1 MKRSDF
7 SYHLPPDLIA
17 QEPRQRGR
25 SRMMVV
31 TPPDAIEHDNFANF
45 PARLTSDDVVVIN
58 DTRVIPARLF
68 ARPLRGMSRPI
79 EVLLVKRVIPSV
91 NDATSA
97 THPHSSFAHARSDR
111 PDQQHF
117 DRPLHCP
124 FRLREQ
130 PRRDHSRV
138 IDDQRVFPIES
149 LREMYKIIVNNF
161 IQRRDYHHARSS
173 AFARLL
179 RDQLGRQFVGKV
191 AA

>member
-68 ARPLRGMSRPI
+68 ARPLRGMSRGI
-79 EVLLVKRVIPSV
+79 EILLVNPVIPSASEGPGGV
-91 NDATSA
+91 LECG
-97 THPHSSFAHARSDR
+97 RSR
-111 PDQQHF
+111 
-117 DRPLHCP
+117 CC
-124 FRLREQ
+124 
-130 PRRDHSRV
+130 
-138 IDDQRVFPIES
+138 
-149 LREMYKIIVNNF
+149 
-161 IQRRDYHHARSS
+161 
-173 AFARLL
+173 
-179 RDQLGRQFVGKV
+179 
-191 AA
+191 